1 MAGTLS
7 MSAPTSANLGLTGPG
22 GSVSASLGTV
32 QVTDNRGFGADW
44 TATVSATG
52 FTTGNGTAPE
62 TIPASDTLYGI
73 TGFVSTA
80 GTANF
85 SVVPETTLSGD
96 PQPVVSAT
104 NVGGD
109 TSATW
114 NPLINVQVPATAVVG
129 QYTATIVHS
138 VS

>member
-1 MAGTLS
+1 MT
-7 MSAPTSANLGLTGPG
+7 APISANLGMTAPG

-32 QVTDNRGFGADW
+32 QVTDTRGFGADW

-62 TIPASDTLYGI
+62 TIPASDAFYDI
-73 TGFVSTA
+73 TGFGSTTGSA
-80 GTANF
+80 TF
-85 SVVPETTLSGD
+85 SVVPETNLSED

-109 TSATW
+109 TSANW
-114 NPLINVQVPATAVVG
+114 DPLIDVRVPATAIGG